1 MPEYHM
7 TVEDRSYRV
16 ELTKKE
22 GKGLFEAKVN
32 HKPVEFELAG
42 LTEAHSPITLKV
54 RDKTYHV
61 EIDKIDRRLPFTLKV
76 NETPFRAQFKEPA
89 KHAAIPT
96 LAPAITRTE
105 KTRGQVPEEGT
116 VVAPMA
122 GKIVSVK
129 TKKGDTVKTGDV
141 VCILEAMKME
151 NEISAP
157 MAGVVQEVNVSEG
170 AAVNEGDVLIL
181 IK

>member
-1 MPEYHM
+1 M

-16 ELTKKE
+16 ELAKKE

-32 HKPVEFELAG
+32 EKPVEFELESVA
-42 LTEAHSPITLKV
+42 EAHSPLTLKV
-54 RDKTYHV
+54 AGKTYHV

-76 NETPFRAQFKEPA
+76 NEALFRAQLKEPV
-89 KHAAIPT
+89 KRIAAPT
-96 LAPAITRTE
+96 LALSVTRAE
-105 KTRGQVPEEGT
+105 KTRGQVAEEGA

-157 MAGVVQEVNVSEG
+157 KAGVVQEVNVSEG
-170 AAVNEGDVLIL
+170 AAVNEGDVLIV